1 MKKFQLR
8 NILADWMEI
17 RQKDS
22 VWRWRGQLLSLV
34 LLGSFHVALFLF
46 IYNYIQWIR
55 SPNPLSLRFVF
66 ANAGGIVGIAGMW
79 WINRQG
85 WNRSASVAFILF
97 ASFLPFLSVPAA
109 DFDRTLIGSAI
120 SITLA
125 SFLFTPT
132 GSFVVMALQTALYS
146 IIYLQ
151 NKNPLPYNY
160 YSIIVMGLMAFIS
173 WICATWFE
181 AALLQANALQDR
193 LRMITE
199 NMAGVIGH
207 INTHSILL
215 YASPSVKKM
224 FGWEP
229 KELEGRSVLEKIH
242 PEESEV
248 VLKKVQ
254 AAVAQHLPA
263 IRLEFRFR
271 CADGEYKWIES
282 ETRLMYEPSGTFD
295 SAIFGI
301 RDISRRRQAEEA
313 LIRERTFL
321 RAVIDASPNLIC
333 VRKSDG
339 TFALANKA
347 LADAYGSTPEF
358 LIGRA
363 DSELPHPPEGAEQ
376 LHESDREVISRGATV
391 IIPEEKIIL
400 AGLGEHWFS
409 VTKIPLPVGNGGC
422 DQVLCISMD
431 ITERKKAEEEIRRL
445 NAELERRVEERTAQ
459 LEAANKELE
468 AFAYSVSHDLR
479 APLRS
484 IDGFG
489 QALQEDYAGHLDGQG
504 LDYLQRIRSA
514 SKRMGLLIDDLLELS
529 RLSRGEL
536 RRQPLDLTAMARRV
550 AEEFQR
556 AEPGRNVEWSVA
568 EELSASADE
577 RLLAAVLEN
586 LLGNAWKFT
595 SRRKQ
600 AKITFESVV
609 TPGGG
614 HAYRV
619 QDNGAGFQ
627 MDHADKLFHAFQR
640 LHTVQEFP
648 GNGIGLATV
657 QRIIHRHGGKVWAE
671 GEPEKGAAFYFTLP
685 D

>member
-8 NILADWMEI
+8 NILSDWMEI
-17 RQKDS
+17 RQTDTA
-22 VWRWRGQLLSLV
+22 WRWRGQLLSLV

-46 IYNYIQWIR
+46 VYNTVEWIR
-55 SPNPLSLRFVF
+55 SPNPLPLRFF
-66 ANAGGIVGIAGMW
+66 YANAAGIFAIVGMW
-79 WINRQG
+79 WINRRG
-85 WNRSASVAFILF
+85 WNRTASVAFILL

-132 GSFVVMALQTALYS
+132 ASFVVMALQTALYS

-151 NKNPLPYNY
+151 YENPLPYNY

-181 AALLQANALQDR
+181 AALLQANTLQDR

-242 PEESEV
+242 PEESEG

-263 IRLEFRFR
+263 IHLEFRYR

-301 RDISRRRQAEEA
+301 RDVSRRRQAEEA

-339 TFALANKA
+339 TFALANKCPGGRVRIHA
-347 LADAYGSTPEF
+347 GIPDRPGGFRVAASTGGDREAPRIRPRGHF
-358 LIGRA
+358 ARDNGHHPRGKNHPRRFGRA
-363 DSELPHPPEGAEQ
+363 LVQRHQNPA
-376 LHESDREVISRGATV
+376 
-391 IIPEEKIIL
+391 
-400 AGLGEHWFS
+400 AGW
-409 VTKIPLPVGNGGC
+409 K
-422 DQVLCISMD
+422 
-431 ITERKKAEEEIRRL
+431 RRL
-445 NAELERRVEERTAQ
+445 RSGAVHFNGYHRAEKSGGGNPPSERRV
-459 LEAANKELE
+459 
-468 AFAYSVSHDLR
+468 
-479 APLRS
+479 
-484 IDGFG
+484 G
-489 QALQEDYAGHLDGQG
+489 
-504 LDYLQRIRSA
+504 
-514 SKRMGLLIDDLLELS
+514 
-529 RLSRGEL
+529 
-536 RRQPLDLTAMARRV
+536 
-550 AEEFQR
+550 
-556 AEPGRNVEWSVA
+556 
-568 EELSASADE
+568 
-577 RLLAAVLEN
+577 
-586 LLGNAWKFT
+586 
-595 SRRKQ
+595 
-600 AKITFESVV
+600 

-614 HAYRV
+614 TDRA
-619 QDNGAGFQ
+619 A
-627 MDHADKLFHAFQR
+627 
-640 LHTVQEFP
+640 
-648 GNGIGLATV
+648 GNGEQGTGGVRLFRFPRSARPAAQHRRIRPGAAGGLRRPSGRSGPGLSAADPLRQQTHGTPD
-657 QRIIHRHGGKVWAE
+657 RRPAGTFAADPRRTAPPAAGSDRHGAPRG
-671 GEPEKGAAFYFTLP
+671 GRIPTRRTRPERGMDGGRKIIRRGG
-685 D
+685 